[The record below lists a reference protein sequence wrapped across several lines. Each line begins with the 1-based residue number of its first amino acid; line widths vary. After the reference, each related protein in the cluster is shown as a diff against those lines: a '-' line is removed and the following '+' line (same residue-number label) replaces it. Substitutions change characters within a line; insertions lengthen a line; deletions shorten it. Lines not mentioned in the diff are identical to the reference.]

1 VKGFGGIGC
10 LLRFVVDF
18 NALDQEEELEKEQRE
33 QVDDSYDDDAD
44 YDYIY

>member
-18 NALDQEEELEKEQRE
+18 STLDAEEEADEGKER
-33 QVDDSYDDDAD
+33 VADSYSDDED